1 MFGGPAL
8 SRPIGKRHDMRHLDT
23 DALATFVAVA
33 DAGGFTAAGI
43 RMGKSQAAVS
53 VLIARFEEQIG
64 RKLFDRTRRGVH
76 LTETGEMLIGYA
88 RRIIA
93 IEDEAIAMLH
103 QGALSGHVRIGMPD
117 DYIDL
122 IGKPLIEEFSKE
134 NPRIQLEIRCDF
146 SRALEAMVEHGEI
159 DLAMITREP
168 GSVVGELLR
177 LEQLVWCASS
187 EGRPELTRPLP
198 LALFPE
204 KDCRARPHIV
214 HALNQVGIP
223 WRVAWTSSHLPSI
236 QTAIDAGSSVTALP
250 ASVVAPRHRQL
261 ETSEGGLPPLRPLEI
276 ALLMPHAPRA
286 SVRRVAGFIRARLQ
300 AL

>member
-1 MFGGPAL
+1 
-8 SRPIGKRHDMRHLDT
+8 MRHLDT

-33 DAGGFTAAGI
+33 DAGGFTAAGL

-88 RRIIA
+88 RRILA
-93 IEDEAIAMLH
+93 LEDEALAMLH
-103 QGALSGHVRIGMPD
+103 PGALMGHVRIGMPD

-122 IGKPLIEEFSKE
+122 VGKPLIEDFARE
-134 NPRIQLEIRCDF
+134 NPRIQIEIQCDF
-146 SRALEAMVEHGEI
+146 SRVLEAMTEHGEI
-159 DLAMITREP
+159 DLAVITRAP
-168 GSVVGELLR
+168 GSIVGELLR
-177 LEQLVWCASS
+177 LEQLVWCAPA
-187 EGRPELTRPLP
+187 EQRVELTRPLP

-214 HALNQVGIP
+214 SALNQMGIP

-250 ASVVAPRHRQL
+250 ASVVAPRHRRI
-261 ETSEGGLPPLRPLEI
+261 EATEGGLPQLRPLEI
-276 ALLMPHAPRA
+276 ALLTPHAPRA
-286 SVRRVAGFIRARLQ
+286 SVRMVAGFIRRRLQ